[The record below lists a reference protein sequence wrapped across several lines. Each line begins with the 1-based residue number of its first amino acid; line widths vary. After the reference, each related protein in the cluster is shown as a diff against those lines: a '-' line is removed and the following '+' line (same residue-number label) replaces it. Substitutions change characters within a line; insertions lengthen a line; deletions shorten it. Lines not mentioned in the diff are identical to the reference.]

1 MGEIIKL
8 PSDKLDLADLSVEE
22 LTALQAELMQD
33 CSDAMDL
40 VTELM
45 YEHTRNLRKVGQI
58 VVQIEKLRREEV
70 PF

>member
-40 VTELM
+40 VTELLH
-45 YEHTRNLRKVGQI
+45 EHTRNLRKVGQI

>member
-8 PSDKLDLADLSVEE
+8 QSNKLELEDLSLQE
-22 LTALQAELMQD
+22 LIDLQAELMQD

-40 VTELM
+40 VSELM
-45 YEHTRNLRKVGQI
+45 SEHTRNLRKVGQI
-58 VVQIEKLRREEV
+58 VVQIDKLRREEV